1 MTKIRNWYA
10 ALSAREQW
18 LVAIAAAL
26 LMLIV
31 GLFGITLPLAGAV
44 ADAKQNMAEA
54 VERHGR
60 IAAKVDALAK
70 AEAGGHVTPAVPL
83 DTLVQSSAAE
93 YGFVPENV
101 AAQGGD
107 RIGFSLPS
115 LRAPA
120 LFDWLSALEGQGAR
134 VESLSIQRGD
144 GSLLTAR
151 VVLTR

>member
-18 LVAIAAAL
+18 LVAIAAGL
-26 LMLIV
+26 MMLIV
-31 GLFGITLPLAGAV
+31 GLFGIILPLAAAV

-70 AEAGGHVTPAVPL
+70 VKTDGQVAPAVSV
-83 DTLVQSSAAE
+83 DALVQSSAAE
-93 YGFVPENV
+93 YGFVPENI
-101 AAQGGD
+101 AAPDGD
-107 RIGFSLPS
+107 RVSFSLPS

-120 LFDWLSALEGQGAR
+120 LFDWLTALEEQGVR
-134 VESLSIQRGD
+134 VESLTIERPD
-144 GSLLTAR
+144 GTLLTAR
-151 VVLTR
+151 LVLTR